1 MPLDD
6 QKVEDAVLALL
17 GVFAS
22 NDGQTWKRY
31 EFAVMESLF
40 EKGLITDP
48 HGKRESVFLT
58 EEGALKA
65 KELAAKLFGGQ

>member
-6 QKVEDAVLALL
+6 QSIEDAVLALL
-17 GVFAS
+17 GVFA
-22 NDGQTWKRY
+22 NRDGQTWKRY
-31 EFAVMESLF
+31 EFTVMESLF

-65 KELAAKLFGGQ
+65 NELAVKLFSN